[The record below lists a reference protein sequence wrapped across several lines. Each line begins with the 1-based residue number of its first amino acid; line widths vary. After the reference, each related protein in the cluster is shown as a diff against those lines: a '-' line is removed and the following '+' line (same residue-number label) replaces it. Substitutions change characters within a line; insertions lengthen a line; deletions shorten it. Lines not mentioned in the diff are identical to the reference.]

1 MDSTNV
7 AMSAIYFSVLVFIG
21 SFFLLN
27 LILAVFIDA
36 FMKIDMKEKKKE
48 NEKLENEAK
57 KWEWKLDAIKVMYR
71 MLRLF

>member
-1 MDSTNV
+1 MDSTSV
-7 AMSAIYFSVLVFIG
+7 AMSGLYFCVLVFFG

-48 NEKLENEAK
+48 SDKLEDEAK
-57 KWEWKLDAIKVMYR
+57 KRERKLDAIKVMYR